1 MKTTPVNKV
10 CFTWG
15 FLIYY
20 TDFLAGEYQD
30 SADSDSD
37 SETTIKHTSGKSK
50 PQKLGVEDEPL
61 DYTKYD
67 SIQGEGGLIKTRSQR
82 QQELAKEKEFQ
93 LTANSSTIDVD
104 SVWASMKGDS
114 QKSSTESAVDI
125 PKVSTP
131 ISFSDSTSAPGLLK
145 DEYITIKR
153 VYNFAGKV
161 TTEEKQVL
169 ASSAEG
175 KAYVAESKE
184 QDSVEYPKQTPN
196 CNNKR
201 SSLPTKKRVVKRK
214 KSSMLEELA
223 KGKAKKLNTLEKSR
237 LDWLGYVDQQGI
249 KDDLSQHNK
258 DGYLQKQDFLRRV
271 ERRVDD
277 DWKQFKKK

>member
-37 SETTIKHTSGKSK
+37 SEATIKHTSGKSK

-184 QDSVEYPKQTPN
+184 QDSVEYPKQSPN

>member
-37 SETTIKHTSGKSK
+37 SEATIKHTSGKSK
-50 PQKLGVEDEPL
+50 PQKLEVEDEPL

-184 QDSVEYPKQTPN
+184 QDSVEYPKQSPN

-258 DGYLQKQDFLRRV
+258 DGYLQKQERHLATRR
-271 ERRVDD
+271 RWLWIQRYR
-277 DWKQFKKK
+277 KA